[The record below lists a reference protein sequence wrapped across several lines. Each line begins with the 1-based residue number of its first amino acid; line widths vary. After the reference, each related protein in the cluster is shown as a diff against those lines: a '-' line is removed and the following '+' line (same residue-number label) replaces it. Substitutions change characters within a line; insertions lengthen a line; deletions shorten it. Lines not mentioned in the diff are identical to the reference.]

1 MAFKFDQEFQIFR
14 TKRRIFFCKIEIF
27 AVLTQIF
34 SNDIIVELYLQIT
47 LLMMKN
53 DASIPSDAVFGREI
67 RMQIIKEIIQY
78 LALDR
83 KQNVYK

>member
-1 MAFKFDQEFQIFR
+1 
-14 TKRRIFFCKIEIF
+14 
-27 AVLTQIF
+27 
-34 SNDIIVELYLQIT
+34 
-47 LLMMKN
+47 MMKN
-53 DASIPSDAVFGREI
+53 DASIPSDAVYGREI

>member
-1 MAFKFDQEFQIFR
+1 MTAYFFAKWTAFSLF
-14 TKRRIFFCKIEIF
+14 
-27 AVLTQIF
+27 LTQIF

-47 LLMMKN
+47 LVMMKN

>member
-1 MAFKFDQEFQIFR
+1 MIKILRFQDKMTDYFFAIWTAFSLF
-14 TKRRIFFCKIEIF
+14 
-27 AVLTQIF
+27 LTQIF

-47 LLMMKN
+47 LVMMKN
-53 DASIPSDAVFGREI
+53 DASIRSDAVFGREI